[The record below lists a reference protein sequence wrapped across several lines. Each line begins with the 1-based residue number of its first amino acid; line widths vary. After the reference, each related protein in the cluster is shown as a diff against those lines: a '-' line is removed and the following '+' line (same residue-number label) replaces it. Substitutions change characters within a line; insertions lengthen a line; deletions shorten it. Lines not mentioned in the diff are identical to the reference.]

1 MKFIYHYYE
10 KKKTAWSA
18 LFYILTTFR
27 YGLSKPVEATV
38 STVDVS
44 ELRDGDDVVG
54 EGNGSVF
61 EEFAVRIP
69 PRV

>member
-1 MKFIYHYYE
+1 
-10 KKKTAWSA
+10 
-18 LFYILTTFR
+18 
-27 YGLSKPVEATV
+27 GLNKPVEATV

-54 EGNGSVF
+54 ERNGSVF
-61 EEFAVRIP
+61 EEFAAGIP